1 MLKPLRI
8 ASYNIHKGMSPLNR
22 RLQLPNMAESLQQ
35 LNADVLFLQE
45 VQGRHGQ
52 RALRFADWPHEPQHH
67 YLARR
72 LQHRVAYGL
81 NAHYA
86 HGHHGNAI
94 LSRFPI
100 QQWCN
105 LDISVNRFESRGLL
119 HCELQLPRWPV
130 TVSALCVHL
139 NLLARDRRKQF
150 SALKDYIQRAV
161 PADHALILA
170 GDFNDWRGEACDH
183 LSEDLGLQEIFHH
196 LHGHYARS
204 FPARFPLLSLDR
216 IYVRGLVPHHAE
228 VLRGAPW
235 GALSDHLPL
244 AAELL
249 PAVIAPYAVAQQTYT
264 H

>member
-94 LSRFPI
+94 LSRF
-100 QQWCN
+100 
-105 LDISVNRFESRGLL
+105 RFSNGATLIFL
-119 HCELQLPRWPV
+119 S
-130 TVSALCVHL
+130 TV
-139 NLLARDRRKQF
+139 
-150 SALKDYIQRAV
+150 LK
-161 PADHALILA
+161 
-170 GDFNDWRGEACDH
+170 
-183 LSEDLGLQEIFHH
+183 
-196 LHGHYARS
+196 
-204 FPARFPLLSLDR
+204 
-216 IYVRGLVPHHAE
+216 
-228 VLRGAPW
+228 
-235 GALSDHLPL
+235 
-244 AAELL
+244 
-249 PAVIAPYAVAQQTYT
+249 AVAYYIVNYNY
-264 H
+264 HAGR